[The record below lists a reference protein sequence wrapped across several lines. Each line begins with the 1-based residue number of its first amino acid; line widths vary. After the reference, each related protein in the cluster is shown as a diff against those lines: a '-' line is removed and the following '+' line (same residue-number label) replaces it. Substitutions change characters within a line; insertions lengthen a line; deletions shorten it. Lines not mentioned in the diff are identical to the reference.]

1 MFCSG
6 HGGCHG
12 AIADTKLPIARKCL
26 APKHNLS
33 WTAWKS
39 RCCNNFTSTA
49 PFDMTTTPTSP
60 VSDAEFFRERGFGLP
75 IGFGLRPALL
85 VVDLT
90 KGFTDA
96 QRPLGADLAEQIKAT
111 NALLKIAHL
120 KEIPVIFTSV
130 RYDDTQ
136 LRDAGVWA
144 LKQRGASSLM
154 AAGDGH
160 EVDPR
165 LGRGPRDALIYKKYA
180 SCFFGTDL
188 ISRLISA
195 SADTLI
201 IVGTSTSG
209 CVRASAVDACQN
221 GFRPMVVR
229 EAVGDR
235 SVAAHDQSLFDLQAK
250 YADVVSLEATLAYLR
265 GVESPAPAAA

>member
-1 MFCSG
+1 
-6 HGGCHG
+6 
-12 AIADTKLPIARKCL
+12 
-26 APKHNLS
+26 
-33 WTAWKS
+33 
-39 RCCNNFTSTA
+39 
-49 PFDMTTTPTSP
+49 MTTTPPSP
-60 VSDAEFFRERGFGLP
+60 VSDAEFFHERGFGFP
-75 IGFGLRPALL
+75 IGFGARPVLL

-96 QRPLGADLAEQIKAT
+96 NRPLGADLTTQIRAT
-111 NALLKIAHL
+111 NALLDIAHQ
-120 KEIPVIFTSV
+120 KDIQVIFTSV
-130 RYDDTQ
+130 RYDDAQ

-144 LKQRGASSLM
+144 LKQKGTASLM

-165 LGRGPRDALIYKKYA
+165 LAMGARDALIYKKYA

-188 ISRLISA
+188 VSRLVSA
-195 SADTLI
+195 RADTLI

-265 GVESPAPAAA
+265 TIEAPVTLAA